1 MAALRLVSIGLL
13 IILALALG
21 LLLALLPSRISR
33 SPARGV
39 TQGFCRLAC
48 KALGISVEAI
58 GAPPSDGPTLLIS
71 NHISWT
77 DVLALGSLSPM
88 TFLARHDL
96 AGWPLLG
103 PLARAYGTL
112 FVERG
117 RRRQIPEVNRQMA
130 EKMASAA
137 IVVLFPEGTT
147 GDGTRL
153 KKFHTSHFAAPATL
167 LANHPQTEAVFVAPV
182 AVAYTRQGGLPLGR
196 TGRAGIAWYGD
207 TEFVPHLLDLVRGGK
222 TTCRISFLPAKCFY
236 RGADRKMVARQAAAA
251 IQAAFRS
258 EILSSGAERSTTYVH
273 STRQVV

>member
-1 MAALRLVSIGLL
+1 MAALRLGSIGFL
-13 IILALALG
+13 IIVALAVGLLLG
-21 LLLALLPSRISR
+21 LLPDRISR
-33 SPARGV
+33 SLSNAL
-39 TQGFCRLAC
+39 TCGFCRLAC
-48 KALGISVEAI
+48 KALGISVEAV
-58 GAPPSDGPTLLIS
+58 GAPPVDGPTLLVS

-88 TFLARHDL
+88 IFLARHDL

-103 PLARAYGTL
+103 RLARAYGTL

-130 EKMASAA
+130 EQMASAK

-153 KKFHTSHFAAPATL
+153 QKFNSSHFAAPATL
-167 LANHPQTEAVFVAPV
+167 LANHPQTEAVTVAPV
-182 AVAYTRQGGLPLGR
+182 ALAYTRQGGLPLGR
-196 TGRAGIAWYGD
+196 TGRAAIAWYGD

-222 TTCRISFLPAKCFY
+222 TTCRISFLPTRYFD
-236 RGADRKMVARQAAAA
+236 RGTDRKTVARQTALV
-251 IQAAFRS
+251 IQTAFRS
-258 EILSSGAERSTTYVH
+258 EIMSRGAERSTTYVQ